1 MIREKRNFLVPI
13 TYKLDFRVLG
23 LEVIRF
29 VGQKNVNGLRYRRRV
44 GRSAQQARKIITTSN

>member
-13 TYKLDFRVLG
+13 TCKLDFRVLG

-29 VGQKNVNGLRYRRRV
+29 VGQKKVNGLRYRRRV